1 MDLLEYSK
9 LILSRVSFCPELFK
23 RELQK
28 SIKVL
33 EMQEIS
39 MLRIWC
45 LNEFGKEYPDV
56 LVDSFQIIPKQQ
68 IKIHN
73 EKRIS

>member
-28 SIKVL
+28 SIEVL
-33 EMQEIS
+33 EMQDIS

-45 LNEFGKEYPDV
+45 LNEFGKEYPEL
-56 LVDSFQIIPKQQ
+56 LVDSFQIIPNQQ
-68 IKIHN
+68 VKFFN
-73 EKRIS
+73 KKE